1 MNKQL
6 NFTYTDKKTGVSTD
20 FCLEFTRKSVETME
34 KNGFIASDIT
44 EKPMTVLPA
53 LFRGAF
59 LANHRFTKADVIDEI
74 FSKLTNKS
82 ELISKLSEMYNEPI
96 LTLVEEPEESE
107 GNVDW
112 TASW

>member
-6 NFTYTDKKTGVSTD
+6 KFTYQDKEY
-20 FCLEFTRKSVETME
+20 CLEFTRKSVETME
-34 KNGFIASDIT
+34 RNGFVASDLKD
-44 EKPMTVLPA
+44 KPMTILPA
-53 LFRGAF
+53 LFAGAF
-59 LANHRFTKADVIDEI
+59 LANHRFVKNDVVEEI
-74 FSKLTNKS
+74 YSKMTNKQ

-96 LTLVEEPEESE
+96 MTLVDEPAESE

>member
-6 NFTYTDKKTGVSTD
+6 KFTYQDKEY
-20 FCLEFTRKSVETME
+20 CLEFTRKSVEQME
-34 KNGFIASDIT
+34 RSGFVASDIT

-53 LFRGAF
+53 LFQGAF
-59 LANHRFTKADVIDEI
+59 LANHRFIKKEVVDEI
-74 FSKLTNKS
+74 FSKMTNKS
-82 ELISKLSEMYNEPI
+82 DLIGKLSEMYNEPI
-96 LTLVEEPEESE
+96 LALVDEPEETE